1 LPNEF
6 QRLLAKQAPEAGP
19 FPFERPRAGEYDGRL
34 PPMLVD
40 LHVSNFVLIE
50 RLEIHCEPGFNVLT
64 GETGAGKS
72 IVVGALGLVLGW
84 RGAPDLVRPGSD
96 QAEVEALFDTS
107 RAPRAKALLAEAGL
121 DAGDELVLRRV
132 VQSSGRSRAYAN
144 GRLCTAAQL
153 SALACELVDI
163 SSQHESVALASQ
175 TTHLGYLDA
184 FAGLDSDRIELGLAV
199 GNLLALSKQIVE
211 LAAAER
217 GRAEREAFLRFQLS
231 AVDEIDP
238 KPGEIE
244 ELAAEKTRLRHAG
257 LLGQST
263 RSAADRLY
271 DKDGAICDDLA
282 RIAADLGQATEI
294 DPELH
299 PLSAG
304 VGSARAELQE
314 IARSLGRYAENVESN
329 PGRLDEVEDRLF
341 QLGKLV
347 RQHGADISDLL
358 AARERLRAE
367 LDSLGGVSDELERQ
381 RARLSGLLEHAGKR
395 ARDLSAARKRAATRL
410 GKQIGKELG
419 ALGMGQAKVVV
430 EIAALGGAG
439 REASDLAVDGARLG
453 PDGIDR
459 VEFLIAPNPGA
470 PPRPLSRIAS
480 GGELSRALL
489 ALKRVLADVGPAGL
503 YVFDEVDAGIG
514 GAVAERI
521 GRAIADVARHR
532 QVLCITHH
540 PAIAAFADAHFVVDK
555 RDRGGVATTEVTRA
569 RGRQRLDEMARML
582 GGERI
587 TAAVRKAAEGML
599 HEAGKLAPS
608 DPAR

>member
-1 LPNEF
+1 
-6 QRLLAKQAPEAGP
+6 
-19 FPFERPRAGEYDGRL
+19 
-34 PPMLVD
+34 MLVD

-50 RLEIHCEPGFNVLT
+50 RLEIHFESGFNVLT

-72 IVVGALGLVLGW
+72 IVIGALGLVLGW
-84 RGAPDLVRPGSD
+84 RGAPDLVRPGAD
-96 QAEVEALFDTS
+96 QAEVEALLDTS
-107 RAPRAKALLAEAGL
+107 RAPRARDLLREAGL

-153 SALACELVDI
+153 SALARELVDI

-175 TTHLGYLDA
+175 ATHLGYLDA
-184 FAGLDSDRIELGLAV
+184 FAGLEAERAGLASAV
-199 GNLLALSKQIVE
+199 GDLHAISKEIAELS
-211 LAAAER
+211 AAER
-217 GRAEREAFLRFQLS
+217 GRAEREAFLRFQLA

-244 ELAAEKTRLRHAG
+244 DLAAEKARLRHAG
-257 LLGQST
+257 LLGQTT
-263 RSAADRLY
+263 RNAADKLY
-271 DKDGAICDDLA
+271 DTDGSICDELA
-282 RIAADLGQATEI
+282 RIASDLGQATDV
-294 DPELH
+294 DPELR
-299 PLSAG
+299 PLAAG

-314 IARSLGRYAENVESN
+314 IARTLGRYAENVQAN
-329 PGRLDEVEDRLF
+329 PGRLGEVEERLF
-341 QLGKLV
+341 QLGTLV
-347 RQHGADISDLL
+347 RQHGADIADLL

-367 LDSLGGVSDELERQ
+367 LASLGGVEGELERT
-381 RARLSGLLEHAGKR
+381 RARLSDLLDRAGTR
-395 ARDLSAARKRAATRL
+395 ARALSVERKRAAARL
-410 GKQIGKELG
+410 SKLIGKELA
-419 ALGMGQAKVVV
+419 ALGMGQAEVVV
-430 EIAALGGAG
+430 EIAALG
-439 REASDLAVDGARLG
+439 ASGQKTADLEVDGARLG

-521 GRAIADVARHR
+521 GKAIADVARHR
-532 QVLCITHH
+532 QVLCITHL

-555 RDRGGVATTEVTRA
+555 RSSNGVATTDVTRA
-569 RGRQRLDEMARML
+569 RGRQRLDELARML
-582 GGERI
+582 AGERI
-587 TAAVRKAAEGML
+587 TPAVRKTAEGML
-599 HEAGKLAPS
+599 REAGKLAPS
-608 DPAR
+608 EPDR